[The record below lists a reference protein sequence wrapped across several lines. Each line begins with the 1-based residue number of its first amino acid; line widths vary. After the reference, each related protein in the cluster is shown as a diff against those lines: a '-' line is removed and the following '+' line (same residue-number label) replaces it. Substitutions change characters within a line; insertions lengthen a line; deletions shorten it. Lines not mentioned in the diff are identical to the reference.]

1 MNVGESKVVT
11 KGIIIRLLAGTA
23 ITGGF
28 VSNAAAQTTSTVSAE
43 PQQQGA
49 SSAAADAN
57 RAAAIAADG
66 DIIVTARKRDETSLT
81 VPVVVTAVGS
91 AELNR
96 RAINNLD
103 GIARIVPQLII
114 GPQGG
119 SVQGGNI
126 AIRGISGPDSNP
138 FGDQAVSFNID
149 GVQVAKASVRR
160 MSDMDIAQV
169 EVLKGPQALFFGK
182 NSPAGI
188 VSIRTA
194 DPTPALEA
202 KLSGGYEFY
211 GREKRL
217 EGYVSG
223 PLSDTLGVRLAG
235 YASDINGYIKNQ
247 VPDDAYLKGSTYDRG
262 PRSRDYAGRLTLK
275 WEPDDSFSARFKL
288 NYARTRADGPANTVE
303 YLDCPFGSP
312 QSGSINDCKPNGKA
326 MNAGSGPVVGTINP
340 IFGDGHNFLRQNQVL
355 GGLELNYKLSDN
367 LQLTSVSGLYYVKL
381 LIAQNYENDYS
392 IALPSTNNLKNRE
405 FSQEIRLQSSY
416 DGPLNFTAG
425 VYFSDTKATTGSNT
439 FVFAAE
445 PSGLIAL
452 AANGLGFIPLRT
464 PFQINNYQLR
474 QDGQAYS
481 AFLQMA
487 FKPVE
492 EVEIDVGGRYSHEKK
507 KIPYLYDG
515 GVGAN
520 PFGTN
525 PLTAADLVVI
535 NPRKDHWNDFSPEVT
550 VSYRPSQLLTLF
562 GSYKHGFLSG
572 GFNSGSTDFRTAGDI
587 SYDPQTIKGFEAGFK
602 ALLADGR
609 LRLNA
614 AAYTYK
620 VADLQVTNYTNAT
633 NTIRNAGAVKIQGA
647 EVDFTYRTPL
657 EGLTING
664 AASYNKGKYT
674 SFPGA
679 PCYNGQT
686 PAEGCNIVGGNPVQ
700 DLSGTEL
707 IRAPKW
713 GLSGG
718 ISYEAAV
725 SDSYKMGAS
734 VNGTYSS
741 SFLTDATSAPQS
753 RMPKYGLIDG
763 TLRFGA
769 ADDGWELALIG
780 RNLTDKRYWV
790 ASPNVPFT
798 GGGTGTAAGVLGDR
812 YAAMSRGREIMIR
825 ATVKFGQ

>member
-1 MNVGESKVVT
+1 MQLW
-11 KGIIIRLLAGTA
+11 GISVRLLAGTA
-23 ITGGF
+23 MAGCLA
-28 VSNAAAQTTSTVSAE
+28 SNAAAQTPSVAPVE
-43 PQQQGA
+43 PQAQGA
-49 SSAAADAN
+49 RSTAAVGAKSTELVP
-57 RAAAIAADG
+57 DG
-66 DIIVTARKRDETSLT
+66 DIVVTARKRDETSIA
-81 VPVVVTAVGS
+81 VPVVVSAVGA

-96 RAINNLD
+96 RAINSLD
-103 GIARIVPQLII
+103 GIARIVPQLLI

-119 SVQGGNI
+119 AVQGGNI

-138 FGDQAVSFNID
+138 FGDQAVSFNVD

-188 VSIRTA
+188 VSTRTA
-194 DPTPALEA
+194 DPTAALEA
-202 KLSGGYEFY
+202 KLSAGYEFY
-211 GREKRL
+211 GREKRV

-223 PLSDTLGVRLAG
+223 PLSDTLGVRVAG
-235 YASDINGYIKNQ
+235 YASDMNGYVKNE
-247 VPDDAYLKGSTYDRG
+247 VPGGAYLKPSSNDRS
-262 PRSRDYAGRLTLK
+262 PKSRDYAGRLTLK
-275 WEPDDSFSARFKL
+275 WEPDDRFSARFKL
-288 NYARTRADGPANTVE
+288 SYAQTRSDGPANTVE
-303 YLDCPFGSP
+303 YVSCPFGTP
-312 QSGSINDCKPNGKA
+312 QSGSIDDCKPNGKSITP
-326 MNAGSGPVVGTINP
+326 GSGPVVGTINP
-340 IFGDGHNFLRQNQVL
+340 VFGDGENFLRQKQL
-355 GGLELNYKLSDN
+355 LSGLELNYKLSDN
-367 LQLTSVSGLYYVKL
+367 VQLTSVTGLYYVKL

-392 IALPSTNNLKNRE
+392 ISLPSTNNLKNRE

-416 DGPLNFTAG
+416 DGPLNFTGG
-425 VYFSDTKATTGSNT
+425 VYFSDTMATTGSNT

-445 PSGLIAL
+445 PSGLAAL

-492 EVEIDVGGRYSHEKK
+492 QVEIDVGGRYSYEKK
-507 KIPYLYDG
+507 RIPYLFDG

-520 PFGTN
+520 PFGRN
-525 PLTAADLVVI
+525 PLTDADLVAI
-535 NPRKDHWNDFSPEVT
+535 NPRQDSWNDFSPEVT
-550 VSYRPSQLLTLF
+550 ISYRPTQEFTLF

-602 ALLADGR
+602 ALVADGR
-609 LRLNA
+609 LRINA

-633 NTIRNAGAVKIQGA
+633 NTIRNAGAVKIQGV
-647 EVDFTYRTPL
+647 EMDFNYRTPL
-657 EGLTING
+657 DGLTLNG

-686 PAEGCNIVGGNPVQ
+686 IAQGCTLINGNPTQ

-713 GLSGG
+713 NLSGG
-718 ISYEAAV
+718 MNYDAAV
-725 SDSYKMGAS
+725 SDAFKLGAS
-734 VNGTYSS
+734 LSGTFSS
-741 SFLTDATSAPQS
+741 SYLTDATSAPQS
-753 RMPKYGLIDG
+753 RMPKYGLLDG
-763 TLRFGA
+763 TLRFSS

>member
-1 MNVGESKVVT
+1 MN
-11 KGIIIRLLAGTA
+11 KGVIIRFLVGTA
-23 ITGGF
+23 IGSISF
-28 VSNAAAQTTSTVSAE
+28 YHVAAQATDVSGVAPGE
-43 PQQQGA
+43 KNGIET
-49 SSAAADAN
+49 AAVAVKP
-57 RAAAIAADG
+57 AAVVDNG
-66 DIIVTARKRDETSLT
+66 DIIVTARKRDETSLA
-81 VPVVVTAVGS
+81 VPVVVSAVGS

-103 GIARIVPQLII
+103 GIARIVPQLLI

-138 FGDQAVSFNID
+138 FGDQAVSFNVD

-160 MSDMDIAQV
+160 MSDIDIAQV

-194 DPTPALEA
+194 DPTAAFEA
-202 KLSGGYEFY
+202 KIMGGYEFHA
-211 GREKRL
+211 REKRL

-235 YASDINGYIKNQ
+235 FASDMNGYVKNQ
-247 VPDDAYLKGSTYDRG
+247 VPDGAYLKSTTNDRS
-262 PRSRDYAGRLTLK
+262 PQSRDYAGRLTLK
-275 WEPDDSFSARFKL
+275 WEPDDKFDARFKL
-288 NYARTRADGPANTVE
+288 SYARTRADGSANTVE
-303 YLDCPFGSP
+303 YFNCPFGSP
-312 QSGSINDCKPNGKA
+312 QSGSVDDCKANGKA
-326 MNAGSGPVVGTINP
+326 INVGSGPVVGTINP
-340 IFGDGHNFLRQNQVL
+340 LFGDGHNFLRQNQVL
-355 GGLELNYKLSDN
+355 SGLELNYKISDN
-367 LQLTSVSGLYYVKL
+367 LQLTSVTGLYYVKL

-405 FSQEIRLQSSY
+405 FSQELRLQSNY

-425 VYFSDTKATTGSNT
+425 VYFSDTTATTGSNT

-445 PSGLIAL
+445 PSGLAAL

-492 EVEIDVGGRYSHEKK
+492 QVEIDVGGRYSYEKK
-507 KIPYLYDG
+507 RIPYLYDG

-525 PLTAADLVVI
+525 PLTSADLVTI
-535 NPRKDHWNDFSPEVT
+535 NPRKDDWKDFSPEVT
-550 VSYRPSQLLTLF
+550 VSYRPTQELTLF

-572 GFNSGSTDFRTAGDI
+572 GFNSGSTDFRSAGDI
-587 SYDPQTIKGFEAGFK
+587 SYDPQTIKGFEAGVK
-602 ALLADGR
+602 ALLAEGR
-609 LRLNA
+609 LRVNA
-614 AAYTYK
+614 AAYTYD
-620 VADLQVTNYTNAT
+620 VSDLQVTNYTNAT
-633 NTIRNAGAVKIQGA
+633 NTIRNAGAVKIHGF

-664 AASYNKGKYT
+664 AASYNKGKYS

-686 PAEGCNIVGGNPVQ
+686 PAQGCNIVGGNPVQ

-718 ISYEAAV
+718 ISYDTPV
-725 SDSYKMGAS
+725 GDSYKIGAS
-734 VNGTYSS
+734 VNGSYSS
-741 SFLTDATSAPQS
+741 SYLTDATSAPQS
-753 RMPKYGLIDG
+753 RMPNYGLLDG

-825 ATVKFGQ
+825 ASVKFGQ